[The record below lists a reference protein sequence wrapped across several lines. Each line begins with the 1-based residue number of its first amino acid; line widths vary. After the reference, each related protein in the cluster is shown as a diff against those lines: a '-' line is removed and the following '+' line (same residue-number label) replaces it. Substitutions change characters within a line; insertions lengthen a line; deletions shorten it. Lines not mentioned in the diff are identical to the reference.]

1 MTFVKSADDKLWE
14 GEGLVPD
21 LPRVRAPVHQR
32 AETGMQNA
40 RVYGVPK
47 AYAGRTSPAMTDVHA
62 QSGGSVHQDWI
73 GGFLRIKLHS

>member
-47 AYAGRTSPAMTDVHA
+47 AYAARTSPAMTDVHRTIWRVGA
-62 QSGGSVHQDWI
+62 PGLDW
-73 GGFLRIKLHS
+73 GLSSA